1 MKTIWLPIFGALLSV
16 NAVHAQ
22 SVDLMSKSENS
33 VGVTLSHYK
42 YDEPSYMSLTAALA
56 GFELSRTQSLGTNWP
71 NTDQSWFVRGDLR
84 YALGKADYQS
94 AQSGTLN
101 DTPNWYLE
109 ARALVGKDFDLGNY
123 VLAPYVGLGFR
134 YLHNDLR
141 TSDARQGYR
150 RDSSY
155 LALPIGLTHKMK
167 LSNSSQLLTT
177 LEYLH
182 LIKGVQQ
189 ARLSDENPTKQNV
202 RLDQPKGYGLRLGAM
217 MRFDDWSVG
226 PTLSYWNVAQ
236 SEVGGVPSVFEPKN
250 TSYELGLKLMKHF

>member
-84 YALGKADYQS
+84 YAIGKADYQS

-202 RLDQPKGYGLRLGAM
+202 RLDRPRATAC
-217 MRFDDWSVG
+217 DWG
-226 PTLSYWNVAQ
+226 P
-236 SEVGGVPSVFEPKN
+236 
-250 TSYELGLKLMKHF
+250 